1 MRMRTNRLPRRA
13 GSEKCPRGPRPR
25 PKQSQYLN
33 SLSQEELVHR
43 SVPDRPDTNYSMLL
57 INVVEDPIHVAPR
70 AEEKMA
76 YAASRKSFLGR
87 QRATQRKAL
96 KRKNGVFELI

>member
-1 MRMRTNRLPRRA
+1 
-13 GSEKCPRGPRPR
+13 
-25 PKQSQYLN
+25 
-33 SLSQEELVHR
+33 
-43 SVPDRPDTNYSMLL
+43 MLL
-57 INVVEDPIHVAPR
+57 INVVEDPIHVALR